1 MTNLSII
8 ILNYNTRD
16 LTIACIQSLFTYY
29 KKQIEDGEFEI
40 IIVDNASSDGTV
52 SIIQKQPWF
61 SHITLVQNKE
71 NVGFSKGCNRG
82 AQQAKGKY
90 LLFLNSDTQM
100 LDNGLLGM
108 LDYLEKHETVGILGG
123 RLQNTD
129 GSYQASA
136 GVFYTLPRVLL
147 LLIGAERLGKLRYS
161 PEKISPVDWVS
172 GAMLMTDKTLFE
184 KLDGFDEQ
192 LFMYMEDME
201 LCFRIKK
208 GGKTVVFYPECVV
221 KHISHGSSNRG
232 FAIVQIYKGLLYFY
246 KKHTNLLEYSIVKG
260 LLVVKAIILIVL
272 GVIFGNKSLRETYTK
287 ALQTT
292 V

>member
-8 ILNYNTRD
+8 ILNYNTKD
-16 LTIACIQSLFTYY
+16 LTLACVQSLFSYY

-40 IIVDNASSDGTV
+40 IIVDNASADESV
-52 SIIQKQPWF
+52 SMIQKQPWF
-61 SHITLVQNKE
+61 SQVKLVQNKE

-82 AQQAKGKY
+82 SSHAKGNR

-100 LDNGLLGM
+100 LDNGLVGM
-108 LDYLEKHETVGILGG
+108 LNYLEKHERVGILGG

-161 PEKISPVDWVS
+161 PEKISMVDWVS
-172 GAMLMTDKTLFE
+172 GAMLMIDKKLFE
-184 KLDGFDEQ
+184 QLGGFDEQ

-201 LCFRIKK
+201 LCFRVKK
-208 GGKTVVFYPECVV
+208 GEKAVVFYPECVV

-260 LLVVKAIILIVL
+260 LLVAKATILIML
-272 GVIFGNKSLRETYTK
+272 GVILGNKSLRETYTK
-287 ALQTT
+287 ALQIT

>member
-8 ILNYNTRD
+8 ILNYNTRE
-16 LTIACIQSLFTYY
+16 LTVACVRSLLAHY
-29 KKQIEDGEFEI
+29 KKQIDDGEFEI
-40 IIVDNASSDGTV
+40 IIVDNASADESV
-52 SIIQKQPWF
+52 SMIQKQLWF
-61 SHITLVQNKE
+61 SQVKLVQNKE

-82 AQQAKGKY
+82 SSHAKGNH

-100 LDNGLLGM
+100 LDNGLVGM
-108 LDYLEKHETVGILGG
+108 LNYLEKHESVGILGG

-129 GSYQASA
+129 GSSQASA

-161 PEKISPVDWVS
+161 PEKIASVDWVS
-172 GAMLMTDKTLFE
+172 GAMLMIDKKLFE
-184 KLDGFDEQ
+184 KLGGFDEQ

-201 LCFRIKK
+201 LCFRVKK
-208 GGKTVVFYPECVV
+208 GGETVVFYPECVV

-260 LLVVKAIILIVL
+260 LLVAKATILIML
-272 GVIFGNKSLRETYTK
+272 GVILGNKSLRETYTK
-287 ALQTT
+287 ALQATL
-292 V
+292 